1 MKQFEA
7 VFLEILK
14 AGMWGVRP
22 QVPEGFDE
30 WVSVV
35 RLAKSQSVLGV
46 VGNVL
51 LSDAD
56 LSQRVPKELKD
67 KVRKF
72 VMSSMLTHNLLNGTL
87 VKVVSVLRENGVE
100 SVLLKGQ
107 GLARNY
113 PQPEL
118 RQCGD
123 IDLYVGLD
131 NAAKAYDILSP
142 VAAKVDER
150 ERIDKGKHYHVTM
163 PGGVEVEV
171 HRLTDLIVSSKRYLI
186 YQAAS
191 DKGTSTGLVTYDFG
205 GTAVNTPAD
214 DFNAFFIFN
223 HLFHHFLTSGIGLRQ
238 FCDWMMFLH
247 ARKGRLDLEYL
258 GKLLSDMD
266 MMKPWKA
273 FGCVLVELL
282 GMPEEEF
289 PFYDSSQKGK
299 VKKIVRRV
307 LDEGNFGKERSIY
320 KNRGTNYLLNKTRS
334 LWGHLS
340 KTSALLFLFPKPTM
354 IQFGNTLAN
363 GFSAVWTDFR
373 LKFSGKKREGNQN

>member
-30 WVSVV
+30 WVNVV

-51 LSDAD
+51 LSDAE
-56 LSQRVPKELKD
+56 LSQRVPEELKN
-67 KVRKF
+67 KVKKF

-107 GLARNY
+107 GIARNY

-123 IDLYVGLD
+123 IDLYVGLG
-131 NAAKAYDILSP
+131 KGERVREILAP
-142 VAAKVDER
+142 IAEKVDEA
-150 ERIDKGKHYHVTM
+150 ERVNVGKHYHVTM

-171 HRLTDLIVSSKRYLI
+171 HRLTDLIVSPKRNVI

-258 GKLLSDMD
+258 GKLLNDMD

-273 FGCVLVELL
+273 FGCVLVKLL
-282 GMPEEEF
+282 GIPEEEF
-289 PFYDSSQKGK
+289 PFYDRSQEGK
-299 VKKIVRRV
+299 VGKIVRRV
-307 LDEGNFGKERSIY
+307 LDEGNFGKERSII

-334 LWGHLS
+334 LCGHMS
-340 KTSALLFLFPKPTM
+340 KAAALLFMFPDQTFT
-354 IQFGNTLAN
+354 QFGNTLAV

-373 LKFSGKKREGNQN
+373 VKVSGLFRRNA

>member
-1 MKQFEA
+1 MKQFET

-22 QVPEGFDE
+22 QVPEEFDD
-30 WVSVV
+30 WGSVV
-35 RLAKSQSVLGV
+35 RLAKSQSVLGI
-46 VGNVL
+46 VGNGL
-51 LSDAD
+51 LSDAE
-56 LSQRVPKELKD
+56 LSQRVPKDLRD
-67 KVRKF
+67 KVKKF
-72 VMSSMLTHNLLNGTL
+72 VMSSMMTHNLLNGTL
-87 VKVVSVLRENGVE
+87 VKVVSVLRDNGVE

-107 GLARNY
+107 GIARYY

-142 VAAKVDER
+142 VAAKFDER

-171 HRLTDLIVSSKRYLI
+171 HRLTDLIVSSKRNKI
-186 YQAAS
+186 YQTAS
-191 DKGTSTGLVTYDFG
+191 DKGTSTGLVTYDFA
-205 GTAVNTPAD
+205 GTKVNTPAD

-273 FGCVLVELL
+273 FGCVLVKLL

-289 PFYDSSQKGK
+289 PFYDRRQENK
-299 VKKIVRRV
+299 VEKIIRRV
-307 LDEGNFGKERSIY
+307 LDEGNFGKERSIF
-320 KNRGTNYLLNKTRS
+320 KNRGTNYLLNKIRS
-334 LWGHLS
+334 LCGHIS
-340 KTSALLFLFPKPTM
+340 KTSALLFLFPSQTLT
-354 IQFGNTLAN
+354 QFGNTLAT

-373 LKFSGKKREGNQN
+373 IKISRLLRRNA

>member
-30 WVSVV
+30 WVNVV
-35 RLAKSQSVLGV
+35 RLAKSQSVLGI

-51 LSDAD
+51 LSDAE
-56 LSQRVPKELKD
+56 LSQRVPEELKN
-67 KVRKF
+67 KVKKF

-107 GLARNY
+107 GIARNY

-123 IDLYVGLD
+123 IDLYVGLG
-131 NAAKAYDILSP
+131 KGERVREILAP
-142 VAAKVDER
+142 IAEKVDEA
-150 ERIDKGKHYHVTM
+150 ERVNVGKHYHVTM

-171 HRLTDLIVSSKRYLI
+171 HRLTDLIVSPKRNVI

-258 GKLLSDMD
+258 GKLLNDMD

-273 FGCVLVELL
+273 FGCVLVKLL
-282 GMPEEEF
+282 GIPEEEF
-289 PFYDSSQKGK
+289 PFYDRSQEGK
-299 VKKIVRRV
+299 VGKIVRRV
-307 LDEGNFGKERSIY
+307 LDEGNFGKERSII

-334 LWGHLS
+334 LCGHMS
-340 KTSALLFLFPKPTM
+340 KAAALLFMFPDQTFT
-354 IQFGNTLAN
+354 QFGNTLAV

-373 LKFSGKKREGNQN
+373 VKVSGLFRRNA

>member
-107 GLARNY
+107 GIARNY

-123 IDLYVGLD
+123 IDLYVGLE
-131 NAAKAYDILSP
+131 KGERVREILAP
-142 VAAKVDER
+142 IAEKVDEA
-150 ERIDKGKHYHVTM
+150 ERVNVGKHYHVTM

-171 HRLTDLIVSSKRYLI
+171 HRLTDLIVSPKRNVI

-191 DKGTSTGLVTYDFG
+191 DKGTSTGLVTYDFA
-205 GTAVNTPAD
+205 GTKVNTPAD

-273 FGCVLVELL
+273 FGCVLVKLL

-289 PFYDSSQKGK
+289 PFYDGSQESK
-299 VKKIVRRV
+299 VGKIVRRV

-340 KTSALLFLFPKPTM
+340 KTSALLFLFPSQTLT
-354 IQFGNTLAN
+354 QFGNTLAT

-373 LKFSGKKREGNQN
+373 IKVSGLFRRNA

>member
-1 MKQFEA
+1 MKQHEI

-30 WVSVV
+30 WTKVV
-35 RLAKSQSVLGV
+35 MSAKSQSVLGV
-46 VGNVL
+46 VAQVM
-51 LSDAD
+51 LSDEDVSSHLPQDMKA
-56 LSQRVPKELKD
+56 RLK
-67 KVRKF
+67 KF
-72 VMSSMLTHNLLNGTL
+72 LMNNLLTHNLLNNTL
-87 VKVVSVLRENGVE
+87 IKVVSTLREGGVE

-123 IDLYVGLD
+123 IDLYVGLE
-131 NAAKAYDILSP
+131 NAEKAHDLLSPIAEKVDAKAT
-142 VAAKVDER
+142 
-150 ERIDKGKHYHVTM
+150 IDHYKHYHVIM

-171 HRLTDLIVSSKRYLI
+171 HRYTDNHLTKKLEET

-191 DKGTSTGLVTYDFG
+191 AKGTTEGLVVYDFA
-205 GTAVNTPAD
+205 GTPVNTPAD

-299 VKKIVRRV
+299 VRKIVRRV

-334 LWGHLS
+334 LWGHVS

-354 IQFGNTLAN
+354 TQFGNTLAN
-363 GFSAVWTDFR
+363 GFSAVWTDFK
-373 LKFSGKKREGNQN
+373 LKFSCKESDQD

>member
-35 RLAKSQSVLGV
+35 RLAKSQSVLGI
-46 VGNVL
+46 VGNGL
-51 LSDAD
+51 LSDAE
-56 LSQRVPKELKD
+56 LSQRVPKDLRD
-67 KVRKF
+67 KVKKF
-72 VMSSMLTHNLLNGTL
+72 VMSSMMTHNLLNGTL
-87 VKVVSVLRENGVE
+87 VKVVSTLRDNGVE

-123 IDLYVGLD
+123 IDLYVGLE
-131 NAAKAYDILSP
+131 KGERVREILAP
-142 VAAKVDER
+142 IAEKVDEA
-150 ERIDKGKHYHVTM
+150 ERVNVGKHYHVTM

-171 HRLTDLIVSSKRYLI
+171 HRLTDLIVSPKRNVI

-191 DKGTSTGLVTYDFG
+191 DKGTSASLVIYDFG

-273 FGCVLVELL
+273 FGCVLVKLL
-282 GMPEEEF
+282 GMTEDEF
-289 PFYDSSQKGK
+289 PFYDRRQENKVGK
-299 VKKIVRRV
+299 IIRRV

-334 LWGHLS
+334 LCGHIS
-340 KTSALLFLFPKPTM
+340 KTSALLFLFPSQTLT
-354 IQFGNTLAN
+354 QFGNTLAT

-373 LKFSGKKREGNQN
+373 IKVSGLFRRNA

>member
-30 WVSVV
+30 WVNVV

-51 LSDAD
+51 LSDAE
-56 LSQRVPKELKD
+56 LSQRVPEELKN
-67 KVRKF
+67 KVKKF

-107 GLARNY
+107 GIARNY
-113 PQPEL
+113 PQSEL

-123 IDLYVGLD
+123 IDLYVGLG
-131 NAAKAYDILSP
+131 KGEIVREILAP
-142 VAAKVDER
+142 VAEKVDEA
-150 ERIDKGKHYHVTM
+150 ERVNVGKHYHVTM

-171 HRLTDLIVSSKRYLI
+171 HRLTDLIVSPKRNVI

-258 GKLLSDMD
+258 GKLLNDMD

-273 FGCVLVELL
+273 FGCVLVEKL

-289 PFYDSSQKGK
+289 PFYDRSQNVIVG
-299 VKKIVRRV
+299 KIVRRV
-307 LDEGNFGKERSIY
+307 LDEGNFGKERSII
-320 KNRGTNYLLNKTRS
+320 KNRGTNYLINKTRS
-334 LWGHLS
+334 LCGHMS
-340 KTSALLFLFPKPTM
+340 KAAALLFMFPDQTFT
-354 IQFGNTLAN
+354 QFGNTLAV

-373 LKFSGKKREGNQN
+373 VKVSGLFRRNA

>member
-30 WVSVV
+30 WVNVV
-35 RLAKSQSVLGV
+35 RLAKSQSVLGI

-51 LSDAD
+51 LSDAE
-56 LSQRVPKELKD
+56 LSQRVPEELKN
-67 KVRKF
+67 KVKKF

-107 GLARNY
+107 GIARNY

-123 IDLYVGLD
+123 IDLYVGLG
-131 NAAKAYDILSP
+131 KGEMVREILAP
-142 VAAKVDER
+142 IAEKVDEA
-150 ERIDKGKHYHVTM
+150 ERVNVGKHYHVTM

-171 HRLTDLIVSSKRYLI
+171 HRLTDLIVSPKRNVI

-258 GKLLSDMD
+258 GKLLNDMD

-273 FGCVLVELL
+273 FGCVLVKLL

-289 PFYDSSQKGK
+289 PFYDRSQEGK
-299 VKKIVRRV
+299 VGKIVRRV
-307 LDEGNFGKERSIY
+307 LDEGNFGKERSII

-334 LWGHLS
+334 LCGHMS
-340 KTSALLFLFPKPTM
+340 KAAALLFMFPDQTFT
-354 IQFGNTLAN
+354 QLGNTLAV

-373 LKFSGKKREGNQN
+373 VKVSGLFRRNA

>member
-1 MKQFEA
+1 MKQFEE
-7 VFLEILK
+7 VFLDILK

-46 VGNVL
+46 VGNGL
-51 LSDAD
+51 LSDAE
-56 LSQRVPKELKD
+56 LSQRVPKDLRD
-67 KVRKF
+67 KVKKF
-72 VMSSMLTHNLLNGTL
+72 VMSSMMTHNLLNGTL
-87 VKVVSVLRENGVE
+87 VKVVSTLRDNGVE

-123 IDLYVGLD
+123 IDLYVGLE
-131 NAAKAYDILSP
+131 NGERVREILAP
-142 VAAKVDER
+142 IAEKVDEA
-150 ERIDKGKHYHVTM
+150 ERVNVGKHYHVTM

-171 HRLTDLIVSSKRYLI
+171 HRLTDLIVSSKRNVI

-266 MMKPWKA
+266 MMKPWKV
-273 FGCVLVELL
+273 FGCVLVKLL
-282 GMPEEEF
+282 GMPAKHQPGLIYLRHVPLWKVHAFTAVQLTCLVLLWAIKASAAAVVF
-289 PFYDSSQKGK
+289 PMMVSLFPGVYYQLLIVTSLCVDSSCLLLIFIVNLQKR
-299 VKKIVRRV
+299 ILRISDV
-307 LDEGNFGKERSIY
+307 LKCE
-320 KNRGTNYLLNKTRS
+320 LA
-334 LWGHLS
+334 LS
-340 KTSALLFLFPKPTM
+340 
-354 IQFGNTLAN
+354 G
-363 GFSAVWTDFR
+363 
-373 LKFSGKKREGNQN
+373 

>member
-14 AGMWGVRP
+14 AGIWGVRP

-35 RLAKSQSVLGV
+35 RLAKSQSVLGI

-56 LSQRVPKELKD
+56 LSQRMPKDLRD
-67 KVRKF
+67 KVKKF
-72 VMSSMLTHNLLNGTL
+72 VMSSMMTHNLLNGTL
-87 VKVVSVLRENGVE
+87 VKVVSTLRDNGVE

-113 PQPEL
+113 SQPEL

-123 IDLYVGLD
+123 IDLYVGLE
-131 NAAKAYDILSP
+131 KGERVREILAP
-142 VAAKVDER
+142 IAEKVDEA
-150 ERIDKGKHYHVTM
+150 ERVNVGKHYHVTM

-171 HRLTDLIVSSKRYLI
+171 HRLTDLIVSPKRNVI

-191 DKGTSTGLVTYDFG
+191 DKGTSAGLVTYDFG

-273 FGCVLVELL
+273 FGCVLVKLL

-289 PFYDSSQKGK
+289 PFYDRRQENK
-299 VKKIVRRV
+299 VSKIIRRV
-307 LDEGNFGKERSIY
+307 FDEGNFGKERSIY

-340 KTSALLFLFPKPTM
+340 KTSALLFLFPSQTLT
-354 IQFGNTLAN
+354 QFGNTLAT

-373 LKFSGKKREGNQN
+373 IKVSGLFRRNA

>member
-1 MKQFEA
+1 MKLYET
-7 VFLEILK
+7 VFLELLK
-14 AGMWGVRP
+14 AGMWGRKPHVP
-22 QVPEGFDE
+22 QGFAE
-30 WVSVV
+30 WTKVV
-35 RLAKSQSVLGV
+35 MSAKSQSVLGV
-46 VGNVL
+46 VAQVM
-51 LSDAD
+51 LSDED
-56 LSQRVPKELKD
+56 VLSHLPQDMKARLK
-67 KVRKF
+67 KF
-72 VMSSMLTHNLLNGTL
+72 LMNNLLTHNLLNNTL
-87 VKVVSVLRENGVE
+87 IKVVSTLREGGVE

-107 GLARNY
+107 GLVRNY

-123 IDLYVGLD
+123 IDLYVGLE
-131 NAAKAYDILSP
+131 NAEKAHDLLSPIAEKVDAKAT
-142 VAAKVDER
+142 
-150 ERIDKGKHYHVTM
+150 IDHYKHYHVIM

-171 HRLTDLIVSSKRYLI
+171 HRYTDNHLTKKLEET

-299 VKKIVRRV
+299 VGKIVRRV

-320 KNRGTNYLLNKTRS
+320 KNRGTNYILNKTRS

-340 KTSALLFLFPKPTM
+340 KTSALLFLFPSQTLT
-354 IQFGNTLAN
+354 QFGNTLAN

-373 LKFSGKKREGNQN
+373 LKFSGKEREGNQN